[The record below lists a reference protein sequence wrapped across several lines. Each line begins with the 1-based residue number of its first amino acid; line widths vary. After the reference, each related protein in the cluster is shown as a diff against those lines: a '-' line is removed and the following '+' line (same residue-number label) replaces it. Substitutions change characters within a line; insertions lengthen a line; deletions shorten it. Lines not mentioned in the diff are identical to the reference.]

1 MVKLIIIS
9 TILLCILFPIFC
21 WLGMYSKRKNTQKI
35 WHDDEYGDTY
45 EENSD
50 DIKLVIGG
58 SGSGKT
64 RYFLKPNLM
73 PTEKFTER

>member
-21 WLGMYSKRKNTQKI
+21 WLGMYSKRKNTPKI

-45 EENSD
+45 EENSE

-58 SGSGKT
+58 SGNGKT
-64 RYFLKPNLM
+64 RFFSKPNLM

>member
-9 TILLCILFPIFC
+9 TILLCILFTIFC
-21 WLGMYSKRKNTQKI
+21 WLGMYSKRKKTPKI

-45 EENSD
+45 GENSE

-64 RYFLKPNLM
+64 RFFSKPNLM
-73 PTEKFTER
+73 STEKFTER